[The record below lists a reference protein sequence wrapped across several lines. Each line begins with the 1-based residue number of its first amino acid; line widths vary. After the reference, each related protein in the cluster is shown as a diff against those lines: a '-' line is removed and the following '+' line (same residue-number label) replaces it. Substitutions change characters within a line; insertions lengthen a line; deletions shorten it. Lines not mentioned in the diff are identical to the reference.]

1 MNRIDVSLSEKE
13 LELIYSLVLSAE
25 QSTNIEEKT
34 AIRFSEFDFA
44 KLEKHLKT
52 RYNDL
57 CNVNFREK
65 FCRIRKATYGEDW
78 DLDED

>member
-1 MNRIDVSLSEKE
+1 MNRIDISLSEKE

-25 QSTNIEEKT
+25 QSTSIEEKT
-34 AIRFSEFDFA
+34 AIQFSESDFA

-57 CNVNFREK
+57 CNEIFREK
-65 FCRIRKATYGEDW
+65 FCKARKPTYGEDW
-78 DLDED
+78 DLED